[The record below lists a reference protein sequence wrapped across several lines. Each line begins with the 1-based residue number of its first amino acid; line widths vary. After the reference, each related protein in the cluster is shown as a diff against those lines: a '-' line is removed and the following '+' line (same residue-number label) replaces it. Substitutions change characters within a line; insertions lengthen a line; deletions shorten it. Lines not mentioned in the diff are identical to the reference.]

1 MFKNMKLGT
10 KIGMGFSA
18 LLVIAIALGGLG
30 VVEMNG
36 VKTTAEMLAAEIMPE
51 VSLATEVERSALK
64 TMYAARGYGFTEEE
78 EFLVQARDNMKQVE
92 AFLEKTREHAATF
105 NDTALDA
112 KALEADKAAVEYG
125 TLLEETVTVT
135 AALNV
140 EKETLNEAAQEYM
153 VSCGEFLQY
162 QVATLQ
168 SEMAEALGM
177 GSADPAKP
185 AFAATMSAEEKAK
198 KLQERIQK
206 TVILSDIIDLG
217 NNIRVGA
224 WKAIGTRDPALFA
237 ETRAMFGDVNAKLD
251 EIEAV
256 TRQQLNLDQIKRC
269 RTAGQKYSDAMGRY
283 LENWSRREEL
293 AKTRT
298 AVGNRVLASAEN
310 ASKDGMG
317 EAATSSDAASTALA
331 SASTIT
337 IIGLLVA
344 VVLGLSLAYFI
355 TRSITGPLQRVIDA
369 LRGGAE
375 QVASAAN
382 QVAQSGQGLAEG
394 ASSQAAS
401 LEESSASLEEL
412 SSMTRQNSGNAEQAN
427 GAAREARDGA
437 VRGTQA
443 MQTMSAVIEKIK
455 VSSDETAKIIRTIDE
470 IAFQTNLLALNAA
483 VEAARAGE
491 AGKGFAVVAEEV
503 RNLAQRS
510 AQAARNTSTLIE
522 ESQQNAKSGVTAAQE
537 VGSVLGQV
545 ASSIDK
551 VAQLIAEVSAA
562 SREQTQGVEQINL
575 AVSNMDQ
582 VTQSNAANA
591 EESAA
596 AGEELSAQARELQ
609 DMVVELTAMVKGA
622 GAANSGY
629 TAQSTVKHLPARRD
643 SWKEKKAQNARYV
656 RSSRES
662 SVRDQEAAQAMRS
675 AHKLSH
681 AGSNASPET
690 VIPLDE
696 DDFKEF

>member
-18 LLVIAIALGGLG
+18 LLVIAIALGALA
-30 VVEMNG
+30 VVNMNG
-36 VKTTAEMLAAEIMPE
+36 VKVTARMLATEIMPE
-51 VSLATEVERSALK
+51 VGLATEVERSALK

-78 EFLVQARDNMKQVE
+78 AFLVQARDNMKLVKE
-92 AFLEKTREHAATF
+92 FLTKTREHAATF
-105 NDTALDA
+105 NDTTLDE
-112 KALEADKAAVEYG
+112 KAIEADKAAIEYEA
-125 TLLEETVTVT
+125 LLEETVTVT
-135 AALNV
+135 AALNT
-140 EKETLNEAAQEYM
+140 EKETMNKAAQDYM
-153 VSCGEFLQY
+153 GACGEFLQY
-162 QVATLQ
+162 QVATLH
-168 SEMAEALGM
+168 SEMAEAMGM
-177 GSADPAKP
+177 GSADPDKP
-185 AFAATMSAEEKAK
+185 AFAATMSAEDKDK
-198 KLQERIQK
+198 KLQDRIRK
-206 TVILSDIIDLG
+206 TEILNDIIDLG
-217 NNIRVGA
+217 NNIRIGA
-224 WKAIGTRDPALFA
+224 WKAIGTRDPALFTEA
-237 ETRAMFGDVNAKLD
+237 RATFEKVNAKLD
-251 EIEAV
+251 EIKAV
-256 TRQQLNLDQIKRC
+256 TVQQKNLDQIERC
-269 RTAGQKYSDAMGRY
+269 RAAGQQYNDAMGRY
-283 LENWSRREEL
+283 LENWLRREEI

-298 AVGNRVLASAEN
+298 AVGNRVLAAAEQ

-317 EAATSSDAASTALA
+317 ESSKFTLEASDALSAASIKTL
-331 SASTIT
+331 
-337 IIGLLVA
+337 IGLGVA
-344 VVLGLSLAYFI
+344 VVLGLSMAYFI
-355 TRSITGPLQRVIDA
+355 TRSITGPLQRIIDG

-510 AQAARNTSTLIE
+510 AQAARTTSTLIE

-537 VGSVLGQV
+537 VGTVLGQV
-545 ASSIDK
+545 ATSIDK

-622 GAANSGY
+622 GAANNGY
-629 TAQSTVKHLPARRD
+629 TAESTVKHLPVRRE
-643 SWKEKKAQNARYV
+643 SWKATKAQRARYV
-656 RSSRES
+656 LSSKES
-662 SVRDQEAAQAMRS
+662 SMRS
-675 AHKLSH
+675 EEGARSMRNAQELTH
-681 AGSNASPET
+681 ASSSVSPES